1 MPGFRRLAVE
11 IMENMLNPGGMLT
24 LMSPIALQE
33 GVASLS
39 RGAYF
44 KEASLAMTL
53 SILTES
59 AAQMSGIA
67 RVSIW
72 ALTEKGQELRCLERF
87 ERCGHLHTSG
97 EVLLASEYPDY
108 FQALKLGA
116 SLVADDPAL
125 LPAMA
130 ELAAAG
136 LVESN
141 VTARLDTPIHIRGEL
156 QGMLSLEQVAVRAPW
171 TTAHPIFAQAVANL
185 VTLALVE
192 YEAEEARREAQTAT
206 ERLKA
211 VFDASRDALLLADG
225 ESGLILD
232 ANRQAETLFCCAR
245 HDLVGKHQRQLHPK
259 NLANSVGEQFRQV
272 VNGQHRAALITEIQ
286 RSDGSILPV
295 EVSAEISDLSGGR
308 RLALGIFRP
317 I

>member
-1 MPGFRRLAVE
+1 
-11 IMENMLNPGGMLT
+11 
-24 LMSPIALQE
+24 
-33 GVASLS
+33 
-39 RGAYF
+39 
-44 KEASLAMTL
+44 
-53 SILTES
+53 
-59 AAQMSGIA
+59 
-67 RVSIW
+67 
-72 ALTEKGQELRCLERF
+72 
-87 ERCGHLHTSG
+87 
-97 EVLLASEYPDY
+97 VLLASQYPDY

-171 TTAHPIFAQAVANL
+171 TTAHPLFAQAVANL

-192 YEAEEARREAQTAT
+192 YEA
-206 ERLKA
+206 
-211 VFDASRDALLLADG
+211 DALLLADG